1 MRQRKQKLRGKQRE
15 RKANTGRGRSRQ
27 VHSRPMCHQDRT
39 RNTRAAAETQTS
51 KAQKKGNVNIISKQ
65 SIKRY
70 LAKSTEEKEQPA
82 QRLQYASGAWHAE
95 RRKAKTG
102 RGRLRQGHSR
112 PKCHQDRTRNTR
124 AAAETQTSK
133 AQKKGNVNIISE
145 TLKSDPQVISDPDT
159 SWSAI
164 RIWCTAL

>member
-15 RKANTGRGRSRQ
+15 RKRQ
-27 VHSRPMCHQDRT
+27 RQAEGDQNRCSHILS
-39 RNTRAAAETQTS
+39 AARIARETQEPPPKNQTS
-51 KAQKKGNVNIISKQ
+51 KAQKKGNVNIISET
-65 SIKRY
+65 SINFR
-70 LAKSTEEKEQPA
+70 AHSTEEKEQPA

>member
-27 VHSRPMCHQDRT
+27 VHSHSKCHQDRT

-51 KAQKKGNVNIISKQ
+51 KTQKKGNVNIISET
-65 SIKRY
+65 SINFR
-70 LAKSTEEKEQPA
+70 AHSTEEKEQPA